1 MFMSRCLRH
10 LLALL
15 LILFW
20 LLSVPPTVWGQNT
33 EAVLEFSPSTLQ
45 VAAGQTIDVA
55 IEVKEVVGLYGFDV
69 TVSFDPAIVEVVD
82 FDPALE
88 GDQVALGLFLDPG
101 FVIFNQARNDLGQL
115 RLVMTQLNP
124 SEAKSGR
131 GNLMVIRFR
140 ARQAGETP
148 LLLVAGEL
156 AQRDGTSFVP
166 QLIDGQLAVTSASAP
181 QQSPTPI
188 PAQLAG
194 TPLPTTAPD
203 LLPAAP
209 QATPTAA
216 TPIGATPI
224 GATPQAAETATPVA
238 TDQAALAAGTTAPL
252 NASSPT
258 PAVPASAISTGTG
271 ADAAANVEFTEAAA
285 TAVPAEIAASISGT
299 TPEVVAASLMVE
311 EATAVAADSATAVAV
326 IGSGVAG
333 DNGKDTPGSPQN
345 SGQISLLQ
353 VIFSA
358 ISLFLLIVLIFFFL
372 SRKRQSKP
380 YNR

>member
-1 MFMSRCLRH
+1 MSRCIRH
-10 LLALL
+10 PLTLL

-20 LLSVPPTVWGQNT
+20 LLAAPPSVWGQNT
-33 EAVLEFSPSTLQ
+33 EAVLQFSPSTLQ
-45 VAAGQTIDVA
+45 VATGQTIDVA
-55 IEVKEVVGLYGFDV
+55 VEIKDVTGLYGFDV
-69 TVSFDPAIVEVVD
+69 TVSYDPAIVEVVD

-124 SEAKSGR
+124 SEGKSGS

-166 QLIDGQLAVTSASAP
+166 QLIDGQLAVISAAP
-181 QQSPTPI
+181 PPQTPTPI

-209 QATPTAA
+209 QATPTAV
-216 TPIGATPI
+216 TPP
-224 GATPQAAETATPVA
+224 GATPQATATATPAV
-238 TDQAALAAGTTAPL
+238 TQQAALATVTTAPL
-252 NASSPT
+252 SANSPT
-258 PAVPASAISTGTG
+258 PEAPASAVATG
-271 ADAAANVEFTEAAA
+271 ADGAVNTAEVESTAAAA
-285 TAVPAEIAASISGT
+285 TAVPTETATPIADT
-299 TPEVVAASLMVE
+299 TPEAVAALSLAE
-311 EATAVAADSATAVAV
+311 GATAVAKGPAAAVAV
-326 IGSGVAG
+326 IGSGVG
-333 DNGKDTPGSPQN
+333 SDNGADTPDSAQN
-345 SGQISLLQ
+345 SGQIPLSQ
-353 VIFSA
+353 VFFSA
-358 ISLFLLIVLIFFFL
+358 ISLLLIIVLVFSFL
-372 SRKRQSKP
+372 SRKRQAQP
-380 YNR
+380 